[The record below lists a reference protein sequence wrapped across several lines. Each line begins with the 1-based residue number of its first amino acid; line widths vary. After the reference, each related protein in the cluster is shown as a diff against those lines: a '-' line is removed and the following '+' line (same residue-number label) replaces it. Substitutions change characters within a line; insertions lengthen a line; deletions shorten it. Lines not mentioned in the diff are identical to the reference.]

1 MPTARPRHM
10 ITETDDITAALD
22 AAARR
27 WPESADNRAELI
39 RRLIC
44 EHLPGEQTA
53 RMQRLVARRDR
64 IRAGA
69 GSVTDVWPA
78 NWRDELRAEWPE

>member
-27 WPESADNRAELI
+27 WPESAPVLVHSPGSG
-39 RRLIC
+39 RR
-44 EHLPGEQTA
+44 T
-53 RMQRLVARRDR
+53 
-64 IRAGA
+64 GA
-69 GSVTDVWPA
+69 TNFVPNGPSDCP
-78 NWRDELRAEWPE
+78 